1 MNQPLNA
8 ANMRC
13 YCIEESASD
22 AEKSQAFEDYS
33 FAVVDQ
39 LFTEYGGKLEAM
51 PENLQEVVLIW
62 RMEADMYNGGFLQ
75 FFCNWGYDNYVA
87 TINLLTRIKAVNV
100 LAILQ
105 ECEAMISVMKDDLR
119 LENYHDIYRYLD
131 EYLSESQLERLEVL
145 DALYWEDP
153 DQMQRKGYQEY
164 LAWDDH

>member
-1 MNQPLNA
+1 
-8 ANMRC
+8 
-13 YCIEESASD
+13 
-22 AEKSQAFEDYS
+22 
-33 FAVVDQ
+33 
-39 LFTEYGGKLEAM
+39 M

-105 ECEAMISVMKDDLR
+105 EWEAMISVMKDDLR

-145 DALYWEDP
+145 DVLYWEDP

-164 LAWDDH
+164 PA